1 MKKRISCIAL
11 ALVLTLTMVFG
22 NSNVSTNDVKAAE
35 KQKTMK
41 MPITIYD
48 HLNDNLLFEYD
59 LGKMSYFDLESF
71 GDVTGQGLGEGLVEN
86 ELSPMGTPVYKQ
98 AVVEKLASNL
108 KKYMEE
114 DNVVENKL

>member
-41 MPITIYD
+41 MPICC
-48 HLNDNLLFEYD
+48 LNMIW
-59 LGKMSYFDLESF
+59 GKCHILI
-71 GDVTGQGLGEGLVEN
+71 
-86 ELSPMGTPVYKQ
+86 
-98 AVVEKLASNL
+98 
-108 KKYMEE
+108 
-114 DNVVENKL
+114 